1 MADRYKKR
9 RRIKKEKNIKS
20 RVSFIGI
27 GLVLII
33 LVVGGYYANQA
44 MDELDLDWFGRKEV
58 VEEVDPN
65 TIITPSTTAVKKLE
79 SIVNGYIVRGD
90 VVPMGG
96 GLYDKKRQLWMKTE
110 DILENVT
117 LDVNFHLYEDLSF
130 FYTDRL
136 LMGHKEG
143 EQFHVFDKNGEYS
156 KHSTLLDAQFV
167 YHQGFGTKFQEGAL
181 LKRGHEDRAAIAEVI
196 KAYEQAERLVYI
208 RYLKATNNA
217 AYLIASPGAD
227 TQLVE
232 QYYLRKIG
240 DQWEVIIKGEKDSGY
255 ALLSKN
261 EINDF
266 PLSLLPDYQVSNH
279 YIPYYTEPQRA
290 DFVGLLVE
298 AGVLAQAERIA
309 FMGRVDNYVLML
321 FDSGTRV
328 LVKVKAG
335 VSLQYE
341 SHTVLDSNT
350 DYSQYHQLIDED
362 YLGKTAPYFLFI
374 MN

>member
-1 MADRYKKR
+1 MADKYRKR
-9 RRIKKEKNIKS
+9 RRVRKEKNIKS

-27 GLVLII
+27 GLVIII
-33 LVVGGYYANQA
+33 LVVGGYYVNQA
-44 MDELDLDWFGRKEV
+44 MEELEIDLFNQKIVE
-58 VEEVDPN
+58 EEVDPN
-65 TIITPSTTAVKKLE
+65 TILTPSATAVKKLE
-79 SIVNGYIVRGD
+79 TLVSGYIVRGD

-96 GLYDKKRQLWMKTE
+96 GLYDKKRQKWMLTE
-110 DILENVT
+110 DILENVSI
-117 LDVNFHLYEDLSF
+117 DVNFHLFDNLTF

-136 LMGHKEG
+136 LMGHVEDG
-143 EQFHVFDKNGEYS
+143 QFNVYDKNDFFS

-167 YHQGFGTKFQEGAL
+167 YHKGFGAKFQEGAL

-196 KAYEQAERLVYI
+196 KSYEQAERLVYV

-240 DQWEVIIKGEKDSGY
+240 EQWEVILKGEKDSGY
-255 ALLSKN
+255 GLLNKN

-266 PLSLLPDYQVSNH
+266 PLSLLPEYQVSNH
-279 YIPYYTEPQRA
+279 YIPYYTQQQQT

-298 AGVLAQAERIA
+298 AGVLEQPERIA
-309 FMGRVDNYVLML
+309 FMGRVDNYVLIL
-321 FDSGTRV
+321 FDSGTRA

-341 SHTVLDSNT
+341 SHTVLGSNT
-350 DYSQYHQLIDED
+350 DYSQYHSLIDQD
-362 YLGKTAPYFLFI
+362 YLGKTPPYFLFI